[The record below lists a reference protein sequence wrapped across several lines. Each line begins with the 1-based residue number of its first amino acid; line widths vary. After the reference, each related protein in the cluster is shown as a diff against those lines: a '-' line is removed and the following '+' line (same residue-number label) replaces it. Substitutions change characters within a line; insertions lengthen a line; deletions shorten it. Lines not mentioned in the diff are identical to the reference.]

1 MPLTVNEIFSISQK
15 YSSISAII
23 IFILA
28 IIGNAIN
35 ILVFTSFRAFRN
47 NQCALYLIVEALANL
62 FQLTIYFFIYLFV
75 LTHSQ
80 DSGASSIIWCK
91 LRASLI
97 IISTLVAFSSICFC
111 TIDQYLSTSH
121 RYFFRQLSTIKL
133 AYILLAI
140 AFVFAL
146 LQSIPFAVFSDIQG
160 SVCTVFNPSMTA
172 YISSFYYPVLSGL
185 LPVMITSMFS
195 LLAYRNVRQIVR
207 RQVPIVRRRLDQ
219 QLTAMVLVRVIALV
233 ILSVPYISQRMFVFI
248 TKVNPTNLV
257 MYAIVSLVGSFTT
270 SFFNLNCAISFYL
283 FVAVSR
289 RFRRQV
295 KYVLSKKFCLQ
306 WRRWCCRGDNQVN
319 PMRNARPME
328 SSGDV
333 E

>member
-1 MPLTVNEIFSISQK
+1 MATNTATALNILHLTQQYSLYFSTGVL
-15 YSSISAII
+15 
-23 IFILA
+23 ILG

-62 FQLTIYFFIYLFV
+62 FQLAIYFFITL
-75 LTHSQ
+75 
-80 DSGASSIIWCK
+80 SIIVYGRDPANLSLFWCK
-91 LRASLI
+91 LRVLLVV
-97 IISTLVAFSSICFC
+97 ISTLVAFCSICFC

-146 LQSIPFAVFSDIQG
+146 LQSILFAVFSDIQG
-160 SVCTVFNPSMTA
+160 SVCTVFNPSMAA

-219 QLTAMVLVRVIALV
+219 QLTAMVLARAIMFT
-233 ILSVPYISQRMFVFI
+233 IFSTPYTIHSIYTFNSKI
-248 TKVNPTNLV
+248 TVADLLR
-257 MYAIVSLVGSFTT
+257 YAINNVTSAILFIIFDLNFAVGYTKYFFGVSV
-270 SFFNLNCAISFYL
+270 
-283 FVAVSR
+283 
-289 RFRRQV
+289 
-295 KYVLSKKFCLQ
+295 
-306 WRRWCCRGDNQVN
+306 
-319 PMRNARPME
+319 
-328 SSGDV
+328 
-333 E
+333 